1 LLINIFAYLNDLQFV
16 IFANLMFEI
25 SSSAVFSLSDF
36 LSLLS
41 FDLQSSVLISYV
53 NYLLITKK
61 NSRDFKIVSFN
72 HFLFCW
78 LHFQFDDLTDLTMCS
93 QFFQSCMFSHEHC
106 HFSLLLFSDKIEN
119 VDFCDWDWDCDWFW
133 RMTTLTCSTVFN
145 LFLTTFLKSRIVS
158 SKWTFLSIAFFCII
172 QLSQNVETHFRSTIK
187 NFSTNIVSKS
197 KKFLISK
204 VKIRLLRFSQFVIQI
219 SIWFLNDD
227 CFNAWN
233 FSCICFLI
241 WSSIFL
247 YLMIKNCNISL
258 MKTNINF
265 EEMYVLI
272 KARIASFTLN
282 IFWMILTICFS
293 FRLYSFTFA
302 R

>member
-1 LLINIFAYLNDLQFV
+1 
-16 IFANLMFEI
+16 
-25 SSSAVFSLSDF
+25 LSDF

-41 FDLQSSVLISYV
+41 LLLFLKQSSVLISFKMSV
-53 NYLLITKK
+53 SIIFLIEKK
-61 NSRDFKIVSFN
+61 NFRDFKIASLN
-72 HFLFCW
+72 YFLSCW
-78 LHFQFDDLTDLTMCS
+78 LHFQFNDLANLTMCS
-93 QFFQSCMFSHEHC
+93 QFSQLCIISHEHC
-106 HFSLLLFSDKIEN
+106 RFSFLSLSVEIEN
-119 VDFCDWDWDCDWFW
+119 VDFCDWDWDYDWFW
-133 RMTTLTCSTVFN
+133 KMITLTCSIIFN
-145 LFLTTFLKSRIVS
+145 LFLTTFLNSRIVS

-172 QLSQNVETHFRSTIK
+172 QLSQNVEAHFRSTIK

-204 VKIRLLRFSQFVIQI
+204 VNIRFLRFSQFAIQI

-258 MKTNINF
+258 MKANINF
-265 EEMYVLI
+265 EKMYVLI
-272 KARIASFTLN
+272 EARIASFILSMLWV
-282 IFWMILTICFS
+282 IFATCFS
-293 FRLYSFTFA
+293 FRLYSFTLA